1 MVENRI
7 LELLILLVIVG
18 IPALLI
24 TLAVRAG
31 RRRADPQSKFPQ
43 PQGQPSPHPGR
54 HR

>member
-1 MVENRI
+1 VVENRI

-24 TLAVRAG
+24 TLAARAA
-31 RRRADPQSKFPQ
+31 RRRAAQQSKFPQ
-43 PQGQPSPHPGR
+43 PQGQPSPRPGR